1 MTKNLFKTQNF
12 LSLATILTIG
22 LSAGTASARTYIGQ
36 TDWIVSGFG
45 QGETSGESFCA
56 MAKGYSNDTILTF
69 ARNAG
74 GDASVAV
81 ESEGLSLN
89 ADDVY
94 AVTLQAGRSYLSSFD
109 VKPVSQ
115 RAFVLKLGGDEALFR
130 ALKENKRLK
139 LTVASEEFE
148 LPLGSFDGGYGE
160 LETCLAKTRSTYTP
174 SLANNTTRKG
184 DVPQFLP
191 YDAEPVAAE
200 ELARPPQR
208 QTKAQ
213 PIINEKEA
221 MATTAPSKEMEDD
234 IVNRPR
240 VSARENRLA
249 GNVTGGSNLPEY
261 DSSYQYKTQPYKP
274 TNVPAVESVA
284 PLSLTPIQHTAP
296 SAISGEVNAY
306 GSELS
311 RLREE
316 NIKLA
321 RLLEGERRKFEN
333 ASLETVDSNVMRD
346 LTERLEITQ
355 KENRILRSKI
365 EADEGGR
372 EFLDMASMLAKMQTR
387 EKNLL
392 VQIQEQKDLVERA
405 DAAMRN
411 EKSLMQA
418 LETERAKAKA
428 AETRL
433 AQILGANGVTE
444 RGEVQAMYQEIE
456 QLRQRERT
464 LESQLAQMQTTR
476 VANTDYT
483 GRAGQA
489 ITDAASL
496 NEMQRLRL
504 ENAELRKTIT
514 KLGHSGGATPNNLN
528 EASKAYV
535 ATIEKLQE
543 RITRLEADNAHLR
556 QNGGVGAENAAAI
569 AELHKLKKRYEQ
581 SELENERLGRLLAQ
595 ARERGSQPQQLAA
608 VSAPQTPV
616 NKISKADKAL
626 TPAVTAPQMIT
637 SRASKAGN
645 EQSKDKVVMSLQ
657 RASIPVTSSIDRLA
671 NVSRPGF
678 AVYQWDSNDVYGT
691 VEVTQASGAQV
702 LDTLHNAY
710 IEKTRRRCQGDFEAI
725 PVSVMGTNMA
735 AYDVACVNGP
745 NGNAVASLY
754 FVYDGGDFMTYAFE
768 TTIDDF
774 SSAMSLRD
782 RLAGVRG

>member
-22 LSAGTASARTYIGQ
+22 LSAGAASARTYIGQ

-45 QGETSGESFCA
+45 QGETSGEAFCA
-56 MAKGYSNDTILTF
+56 MAKGYSSDTILTF

-74 GDASVAV
+74 GDSSIAV

-160 LETCLAKTRSTYTP
+160 LETCLAKTKSTYTP
-174 SLANNTTRKG
+174 SLASNATRKG

-191 YDAEPVAAE
+191 YDAEPVTTE

-221 MATTAPSKEMEDD
+221 MATTAPSKEMEND

-249 GNVTGGSNLPEY
+249 GNVTGGSSLPEY
-261 DSSYQYKTQPYKP
+261 DKSYQYKTQPYKP
-274 TNVPAVESVA
+274 ANVPAVESVA

-464 LESQLAQMQTTR
+464 LESQLAQVQTTR

-514 KLGHSGGATPNNLN
+514 KLGHSGGATPTNLN

-535 ATIEKLQE
+535 ATIEKLQS
-543 RITRLEADNAHLR
+543 RIARLEADNAHLR

-581 SELENERLGRLLAQ
+581 SELENERLGRLLTQ
-595 ARERGSQPQQLAA
+595 ARERGAQPQQLAA

-616 NKISKADKAL
+616 SKISKADKAL

-637 SRASKAGN
+637 SRVSKAAN
-645 EQSKDKVVMSLQ
+645 EQSKDKVLMSLQ

-754 FVYDGGDFMTYAFE
+754 FIYDGSDFMTYAFE